1 MGTWG
6 SGNFDNDT
14 AADHLGELIDELIE
28 DVTKTMARG
37 PGSIEPD
44 EYGGVAVPCNLEI
57 LCLLAKQ
64 KWVGVELP
72 EAATIAKWK
81 ATYLGVWDAKIDGL
95 KPKPSHKTARR
106 AVLVATF
113 DELEA
118 LARANDDDDDD
129 DDEPT
134 AAKVKP
140 VPKAKPKAKKPAKA
154 RKPAKAAVK
163 PKSKNTAIARARRT

>member
-6 SGNFDNDT
+6 SGNFDSDT
-14 AADHLGELIDELIE
+14 AADHLSEVMEGLIE
-28 DVTKTMARG
+28 DVTQEMAKG
-37 PGSIEPD
+37 PSNIEPD
-44 EYGGVAVPCNLEI
+44 EYWGVAVPCNLEL

-72 EAATIAKWK
+72 EAETIAKWK
-81 ATYLGVWDAKIDGL
+81 ATYLAVWDAKIDELG
-95 KPKPSHKTARR
+95 PKPDYKTKRR

-118 LARANDDDDDD
+118 LARADDD

-134 AAKVKP
+134 AAKAKP
-140 VPKAKPKAKKPAKA
+140 NPEARAKAPAKPKAKAAAKPKAKTKTPAK
-154 RKPAKAAVK
+154 R
-163 PKSKNTAIARARRT
+163 TRRP